1 MGILRKFLGFLTGAV
16 VVLFILLM
24 TLPLIS
30 LAQFSGFWRIITA
43 MQRFQGWDS
52 VRISLET
59 TAVTAVLMLLI
70 GTPVAFVLSRLKKKR
85 MIRIA
90 GLLCQLPISLPPS
103 VAGIALLLLFGKN
116 GMAGRLLAE
125 AGIQVVFTPV
135 AVVIAQFFVAC
146 PLFIQLVRT
155 AADQVPEE
163 LYEAAL
169 VNGADHYKTIAFYIV
184 PMLRTSVVSGLIIAY
199 IRALGEFGATL
210 LFAGNMTGITSTMP
224 LHIYTLMESDVR
236 FAAAFS
242 LILLGIAAILV
253 VVIKSVFG
261 REK

>member
-1 MGILRKFLGFLTGAV
+1 MGILKKMAGVLTVAV

-24 TLPLIS
+24 FLPLLS
-30 LAQFSGFWRIITA
+30 LAQFSGLWRIVTA
-43 MQRFQGWDS
+43 MEKFQGWDS
-52 VRISLET
+52 IRLSLET
-59 TAVTAVLMLLI
+59 TAVTAVITLLV
-70 GTPVAFVLSRLKKKR
+70 GTPVAFVLSRLKARKIIKV
-85 MIRIA
+85 A

-103 VAGIALLLLFGKN
+103 VAGIALLILFGKN
-116 GMAGRLLAE
+116 GMIGHFFAA
-125 AGIQVVFTPV
+125 AGIQVVFTPT

-146 PLFIQLVRT
+146 PLYIQMVRT

-169 VNGADHYKTIAFYIV
+169 VNGADSYRTIAFYIV
-184 PMLRTSVVSGLIIAY
+184 PMLRPSVVSGLIVSY

-236 FAAAFS
+236 YAASFS
-242 LILLGIAAILV
+242 LILIGIAAVVFVLV
-253 VVIKSVFG
+253 KTLFG